1 MGAWKCPQR
10 EVFGSYLSRGA
21 GGGQE
26 GLEGAKKRVG
36 ALGTHVGLVSWMDT
50 QAGREVEI

>member
-1 MGAWKCPQR
+1 MSTEGGIWVISEP
-10 EVFGSYLSRGA
+10 GG